1 MKTKYNIKRIL
12 IVFIIVSFIFFFSIN
27 CFFRNKNT
35 YENFDNTDDLIMNK
49 EEAFCEHHKG
59 KSLELNE
66 TCGKLT
72 HKNCNSTS
80 CCVWNTMDTKCVAG
94 NENGPTFNTDSNGK
108 TLSTDYYHKNVFYK
122 SL

>member
-1 MKTKYNIKRIL
+1 MKTKYNIKRIIIL
-12 IVFIIVSFIFFFSIN
+12 FFVLGFILFSIN
-27 CFFRNKNT
+27 HFFRNENT
-35 YENFDNTDDLIMNK
+35 YENFDNTDDDLLMNK

-59 KSLELNE
+59 KSLELE
-66 TCGKLT
+66 KTCGKLT

>member
-12 IVFIIVSFIFFFSIN
+12 IFFIMVSFIFLFSIN
-27 CFFRNKNT
+27 CFFRNTNT